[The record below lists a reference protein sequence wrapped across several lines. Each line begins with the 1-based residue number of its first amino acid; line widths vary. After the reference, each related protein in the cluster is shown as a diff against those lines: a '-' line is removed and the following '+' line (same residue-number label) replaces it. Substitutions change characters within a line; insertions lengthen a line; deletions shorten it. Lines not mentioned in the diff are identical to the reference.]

1 MQRSGDGK
9 QAGTGSSDG
18 RGQTGHRGHTDRY
31 FHGGGRSFSR
41 GGYYG
46 GGGDGWGHRGG
57 GGYRGYRGRSRGYR
71 GGNQNRRG
79 YKRNQGN
86 LDIDGKRL
94 KMEVGNRLKE
104 VDIGVTEFVGNHN
117 GFSGVVKERYGD
129 FHVHEITLNGEIAKL
144 TNQTIPPEPDQLE
157 NMEDLKKEIPPEV
170 WKQLETLIEADSVVL
185 SVEINVTT
193 MNKDE
198 RRAIHAIAKKIP
210 NTISQT
216 MEKGETKFIVVA
228 KANKQKQSGRMF
240 RRDQRVDWARRG
252 GNYCQF
258 LLHKVNIDTMDAL
271 NQMGMYLRLKS
282 NMFNYAG
289 TKDRRARTTQWV
301 SLKKI
306 NPLDILAAAKSV
318 RGAYVGNFKFCDEPL
333 KLGMLSGNRFSIALR
348 SVTGSDEEIDKAM
361 TSLRDNG
368 FINYYGLQ
376 RFGTVAAIPTHEI
389 GKALLQGKW
398 HEAIELILKPRA
410 GELQRDLVEA
420 REIYQ
425 KSKDAHAAF
434 KRISRPDKIEAKLLW
449 GLHVCGDKNPQGALD
464 WIPRNTSLMYI
475 HAYQSFIWNLMVS
488 RRIKELGPKPVVG
501 DLVYEN
507 RNFNEETDR
516 LDFSHHHNEDESEN
530 DKKQNPAT
538 DKNRANKSDLTEVGK
553 PEEAAENKEGH
564 KVEDTQ
570 IEGKDAMKIEIDEVN
585 MELAPAIDNENN
597 EDAAKDTDNG
607 QERER
612 KREAVENKEEN
623 KVEDPEIE
631 AKDSTK
637 IEVDEVN
644 MEIVPAVDNENN
656 LGVAKDTEKV
666 EEVKNDLNQD
676 KNTAEVDKEDLR
688 SLPAVKILTEEDLSD
703 YTLADIVM
711 PQPGWRVTYPTYA
724 KPWFDE
730 ILAKDGLTTD
740 LRQKNRKYTLG
751 GAYRKML
758 EIPSDISWRIMRY
771 QERYDDL
778 ILCDIDEMRG
788 LPAPKENPEGRYKA
802 LIVEMSLRPSTYATM
817 ALREILKCDTSS
829 QTQAAQSAANKAEE
843 DEREKK
849 ESTNEDEQKSPD
861 VEVKEDKEA
870 IDEDNGTK
878 MEVVMDTEPKEE
890 KMDVADDK
898 ENDDDKDTKTLTM
911 ETDCIENTVNIDVDT
926 VITKP

>member
-9 QAGTGSSDG
+9 QAGTGGSDG
-18 RGQTGHRGHTDRY
+18 RGKTGHHGHTDR
-31 FHGGGRSFSR
+31 FSDGGGRSFSR

-46 GGGDGWGHRGG
+46 GGGDGWGRRGG
-57 GGYRGYRGRSRGYR
+57 GGYRGYRGGSRGYR
-71 GGNQNRRG
+71 GGTQNRRG

-86 LDIDGKRL
+86 FDIDGKRQ

-104 VDIGVTEFVGNHN
+104 VDIGVTEFVGDHK

-144 TNQTIPPEPDQLE
+144 TDQTIPPEPDQLE
-157 NMEDLKKEIPPEV
+157 NIEDLKKEIPAEV
-170 WKQLETLIEADSVVL
+170 WKQFETLIEAESEIL
-185 SVEINVTT
+185 SVEINVTA

-216 MEKGETKFIVVA
+216 VEKGETKYIVVA
-228 KANKQKQSGRMF
+228 KANKQKQSGHMF

-252 GNYCQF
+252 GNYCHF

-271 NQMGMYLRLKS
+271 NQMGMYLRVKS

-306 NPLDILAAAKSV
+306 SPLDILAAAKSV
-318 RGAYVGNFKFCDEPL
+318 RGVFVGNFKFCEEPL

-348 SVTGSDEEIDKAM
+348 SVTGSDEEIEKAM

-389 GKALLQGKW
+389 GKALMQGKW

-410 GELQRDLVEA
+410 GEQQRDLVEA
-420 REIYQ
+420 REIY
-425 KSKDAHAAF
+425 KKTKDAHEAF

-449 GLHVCGDKNPQGALD
+449 GLHVCGDQNPQGALD
-464 WIPRNTSLMYI
+464 WVPRNTSLMYI
-475 HAYQSFIWNLMVS
+475 HAYQSFIWNLVVS
-488 RRIKELGPKPVVG
+488 KRIKELGPKPVVG

-507 RNFNEETDR
+507 RNFKEETDR
-516 LDFSHHHNEDESEN
+516 LEFSHNDNEDESDN
-530 DKKQNPAT
+530 DKKKNPAT
-538 DKNRANKSDLTEVGK
+538 DKNEANESDLTEVDK
-553 PEEAAENKEGH
+553 PEEAVKDKEGN
-564 KVEDTQ
+564 KVEDPE
-570 IEGKDAMKIEIDEVN
+570 IEGKDSMKIEVSEVN
-585 MELAPAIDNENN
+585 MEIAPAIDNENN
-597 EDAAKDTDNG
+597 LGAAKDTENG
-607 QERER
+607 
-612 KREAVENKEEN
+612 EEG
-623 KVEDPEIE
+623 
-631 AKDSTK
+631 KD
-637 IEVDEVN
+637 
-644 MEIVPAVDNENN
+644 
-656 LGVAKDTEKV
+656 
-666 EEVKNDLNQD
+666 DLDQD
-676 KNTAEVDKEDLR
+676 KNTAEIDKEDLH
-688 SLPAVKILTEEDLSD
+688 SLPAVKILTEEDLSN
-703 YTLADIVM
+703 YTLTDIVM

-771 QERYDDL
+771 QERHDDL

-788 LPAPKENPEGRYKA
+788 LSAPKENPEGRYKA

-843 DEREKK
+843 DEKEKK
-849 ESTNEDEQKSPD
+849 ESNKEDEPKSAED
-861 VEVKEDKEA
+861 EVKQDKEVL
-870 IDEDNGTK
+870 DKDNGMK
-878 MEVVMDTEPKEE
+878 MEVVMETEPKEE
-890 KMDVADDK
+890 EMDVAEDK
-898 ENDDDKDTKTLTM
+898 ENDDDKETKTLVM
-911 ETDCIENTVNIDVDT
+911 EVDCTENMVNIEVDT